1 MGKFRSLGG
10 QTSYQDGVAL
20 EIGFIGRL
28 KLADKVSYVLR
39 QVLVKFLTHNFEGK
53 DKVSEQ

>member
-1 MGKFRSLGG
+1 MGKFRGLAG
-10 QTSYQDGVAL
+10 QTFYQDGVAL

-39 QVLVKFLTHNFEGK
+39 QVLVKLLTHNFEGK